1 LREEVPRDRKKPK
14 RRATN
19 RVALPVRMPR
29 LFGLVRRHPG
39 DMFCA
44 FAATAAIAA
53 IISNALYYQP
63 GPHPSPIFAIRPL
76 PVVSREAAELTQ
88 MPKPRPVA
96 AVAKPEPAPALK
108 LEAVPLPRP
117 RVQPM
122 ATAMRADPIAD
133 LLGPA
138 HQISAMQRVLNEFG
152 YGPIK
157 VSGSFDDETRQGI
170 ERFERDHNLPVT
182 GQNSPRLRRA
192 LSQATGRPL
201 D

>member
-1 LREEVPRDRKKPK
+1 MREEFPRDRKKP
-14 RRATN
+14 RRRTAN
-19 RVALPVRMPR
+19 RGALPVRMPR
-29 LFGLVRRHPG
+29 LFALVRRHPG
-39 DMFCA
+39 DIFCA
-44 FAATAAIAA
+44 LAAAAAVTA
-53 IISNALYYQP
+53 IISNALYFQP

-96 AVAKPEPAPALK
+96 AAVKPEPALK
-108 LEAVPLPRP
+108 LDAIPLPLPRP

-122 ATAMRADPIAD
+122 ATASRGDPIAD

-138 HQISAMQRVLNEFG
+138 HQISTMQRVLNEFG

-157 VSGSFDDETRQGI
+157 VSGSFDEETRQGI

>member
-1 LREEVPRDRKKPK
+1 LREEFPRDRKKPK

-39 DMFCA
+39 DIFCA
-44 FAATAAIAA
+44 LAATAAIAA

-76 PVVSREAAELTQ
+76 PVVSRQAAEPTQ
-88 MPKPRPVA
+88 VPKPRPVA
-96 AVAKPEPAPALK
+96 AVTKPEPPLK

-117 RVQPM
+117 RVQPV
-122 ATAMRADPIAD
+122 ATPMRADPIAD

-138 HQISAMQRVLNEFG
+138 HQVSAMQRVLNEFG

-157 VSGSFDDETRQGI
+157 VNGSFDEETRQGI